1 MWLLGKHFVSYR
13 NFSTSERWMT
23 PLGGSQNPQLFRVS
37 FYTHTHTHTRVRLTS
52 EEASNRRRTR
62 KTQPGVSGCHLRYDV
77 AQPLG
82 VDKVKVLELKRRIV
96 KVQQNSCREKQPDEM
111 RNATAAPPRG

>member
-1 MWLLGKHFVSYR
+1 M
-13 NFSTSERWMT
+13 
-23 PLGGSQNPQLFRVS
+23 
-37 FYTHTHTHTRVRLTS
+37 
-52 EEASNRRRTR
+52 
-62 KTQPGVSGCHLRYDV
+62 SGCHLRYDV

-111 RNATAAPPRG
+111 WNAKRLHLCMVNDSV